1 MKGEFTFEAD
11 GRTLTMKLGFG
22 ALAKAQQ
29 HLGRLDFENVGPNEM
44 VTMFWAGLQRKHP
57 DIGWDEAG
65 DILDELGGER
75 AGEVL
80 KGAMEAAGLLGGD
93 GEAAERP
100 RKAAA

>member
-1 MKGEFTFEAD
+1 MKGEFTFEVD

-29 HLGRLDFENVGPNEM
+29 HLGGLNLENVGPNEM
-44 VTMFWAGLQRKHP
+44 VTLFWAGLQRKQS

-65 DILDELGGER
+65 DILDELGAER
-75 AGEVL
+75 ASEVL

-93 GEAAERP
+93 GKADERP